1 MVEAGDFVVVVLG
14 VVVVG
19 DVVVVLVVVVVEE
32 VVLFN
37 CSKRSLQVGFSVV
50 VGTMF
55 HHFLEVRRLDGCGGK
70 IMIIIMYKK
79 GKKRQAIERFP
90 LRKTTKIDKFAN
102 IEIH

>member
-37 CSKRSLQVGFSVV
+37 SSKRSLQVGFSVV

-55 HHFLEVRRLDGCGGK
+55 HHFLEGRRLDGCGGK
-70 IMIIIMYKK
+70 IMIIIIYKK
-79 GKKRQAIERFP
+79 VGKGG
-90 LRKTTKIDKFAN
+90 KF
-102 IEIH
+102 EKSFHQ

>member
-19 DVVVVLVVVVVEE
+19 DVVVVLDVVEVEE

-37 CSKRSLQVGFSVV
+37 SSKRSLQVGFSVV

-55 HHFLEVRRLDGCGGK
+55 HHFLEGRRLDGCGGK
-70 IMIIIMYKK
+70 IMIKK
-79 GKKRQAIERFP
+79 YTKKVEKGGNFEKGFYQ
-90 LRKTTKIDKFAN
+90 
-102 IEIH
+102 

>member
-55 HHFLEVRRLDGCGGK
+55 HHFLEVRRLDGFGGK
-70 IMIIIMYKK
+70 IMIIITYKK
-79 GKKRQAIERFP
+79 RKKRQFSERFP
-90 LRKTTKIDKFAN
+90 MRKTKIDKFAN

>member
-79 GKKRQAIERFP
+79 RKKAAASY
-90 LRKTTKIDKFAN
+90 RKVSINEENKN
-102 IEIH
+102 

>member
-1 MVEAGDFVVVVLG
+1 MVEAGDFVDVVVVLG

-37 CSKRSLQVGFSVV
+37 SSKRSLQVGFSVV

-70 IMIIIMYKK
+70 IMIIIMYQ
-79 GKKRQAIERFP
+79 KKREN
-90 LRKTTKIDKFAN
+90 DSGNFAKCFQCEGN
-102 IEIH
+102 KN